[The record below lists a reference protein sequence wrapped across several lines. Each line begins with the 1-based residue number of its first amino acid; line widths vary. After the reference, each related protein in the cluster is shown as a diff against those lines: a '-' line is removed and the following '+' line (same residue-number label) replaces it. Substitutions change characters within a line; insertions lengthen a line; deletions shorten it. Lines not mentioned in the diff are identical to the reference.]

1 MFLLSTTKRFSCLSK
16 SPLRENA
23 GTSTAV
29 WFFHCKNTAAEP
41 KDSNKTPN
49 KFSQQDSGPAS
60 VILNSDEL
68 GRRRG
73 NNQTNCDLTN
83 GFFLLLNLVVV
94 PALSNLLTWR
104 EWEIIM
110 ISPNCRRAIIWH
122 MGCYGSDWLFS
133 HCSCED
139 AAGSFCHIKRWKQF
153 QKINSWII
161 KQAPVWSVKLWIRGR
176 NIEGIAGVPGVNL
189 FGIGHRPIA
198 IRCHRVCLNW
208 KLQLGE

>member
-1 MFLLSTTKRFSCLSK
+1 MQEPALLSDFFIVKIQLLSQ
-16 SPLRENA
+16 
-23 GTSTAV
+23 
-29 WFFHCKNTAAEP
+29 

-122 MGCYGSDWLFS
+122 IGCYGSDWLFS

-161 KQAPVWSVKLWIRGR
+161 KQAPVWSEKLWIRGR
-176 NIEGIAGVPGVNL
+176 NIEGIAGVS
-189 FGIGHRPIA
+189 
-198 IRCHRVCLNW
+198 RCESVWDWPQTSCHQMSSSFLELKVATWRIVAACRI
-208 KLQLGE
+208 